1 MFNDKLKF
9 WSVTILLIG
18 SVFLIWSNKI
28 NLGLDLQGGI
38 RLVLRAEDTEKYK
51 ADRDAVLGV
60 IEVIRNR
67 VDALGVN
74 EPVIQKKGEK
84 EIIVELPGIDNPERA
99 IRLIGETALLEFVEA
114 EWAPDSLLLT
124 TENVKM
130 LAGEN
135 ARLDQV
141 EIFDQ
146 RGNLIKEK
154 PIFLKDSVMTGNDL
168 KWAGPGTDQFGRPIV
183 SLEFTRKG
191 AENFYN
197 ITAQNVGKPL
207 VILLDNKIIS
217 APNINEPIA
226 GGKAQISGSFSI
238 KEMQDLVIKLKAGSL
253 PIPVTIIEN
262 KIIGPTLGR
271 DAINKSK
278 FAAIIGFVLV
288 VLFMLIYYRIPG
300 LIAVI
305 ALAMYA
311 VFDYAALVAMDATLT
326 LPGIAGLILTIGMA
340 VDANVIIF
348 EKLKEEIRAGK
359 TIVNAIEVSFKRAF
373 ITIVDANITTIIGS
387 VVLFWLGT
395 GSIRGFAVTLITGI
409 LVSMFTA
416 VFVSRLLMVIFAK
429 AGILTEKRVRS

>member
-1 MFNDKLKF
+1 LFNDKVKF
-9 WSVTILLIG
+9 WLVIILLIG
-18 SVFLIWSNKI
+18 SVFLIWENDI

-38 RLVLRAEDTEKYK
+38 RLVLRAEDTEKHK
-51 ADRDAVLGV
+51 ADIDDVLGV

-74 EPVIQKKGEK
+74 EPIIQKKGER
-84 EIIVELPGIDNPERA
+84 EIIVELPGIANPERA

-114 EWAPDSLLLT
+114 EWAPDSVLLT
-124 TENVKM
+124 SENVKL
-130 LAGEN
+130 LAGAD
-135 ARLDQV
+135 ARLDHV
-141 EIFDQ
+141 KLFDQ
-146 RGNLIKEK
+146 KGNLIKEK

-168 KWAGPGTDQFGRPIV
+168 RWAGPGTDQFGRPIV
-183 SLEFTRKG
+183 SLEFTKQG
-191 AENFYN
+191 ADNFYN
-197 ITAQNVGKPL
+197 ITAKNVGKPL

-262 KIIGPTLGR
+262 NIIGPTLGR

-278 FAAIIGFVLV
+278 YAAFIGFLLV
-288 VLFMLIYYRIPG
+288 IFFMIIYYRIPG

-305 ALAMYA
+305 ALGMYA
-311 VFDYAALVAMDATLT
+311 IFDYAALIAMGATLT

-348 EKLKEEIRAGK
+348 EKLKEEIRDGK

-373 ITIVDANITTIIGS
+373 ATIVDANITTIIGA

-429 AGILTEKRVRS
+429 IKILTEKRVRR